1 MARSS
6 SQTLAARMA
15 WRALL
20 RARESLAEAR
30 FLTFLRCSR
39 SALEGSGADG
49 AGSAY
54 PSSVCSHAS
63 SAAEYC
69 ACGGSIF
76 SSTAFRIAFYRVFWR
91 DFFGGVF

>member
-69 ACGGSIF
+69 ACGGCIVW
-76 SSTAFRIAFYRVFWR
+76 RGIAFLVYMGFWR
-91 DFFGGVF
+91 DFWRFFVF